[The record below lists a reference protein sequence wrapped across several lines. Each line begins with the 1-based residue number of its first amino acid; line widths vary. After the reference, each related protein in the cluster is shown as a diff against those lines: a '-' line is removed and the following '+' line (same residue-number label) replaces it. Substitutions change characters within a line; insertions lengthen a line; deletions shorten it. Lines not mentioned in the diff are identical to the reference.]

1 MCVLHKIWAGTSK
14 EENKKEKNILKEIN
28 NMATEEYS
36 KEKIE
41 ELSKELEWK
50 YKYKDSTVLPTKT
63 SVSRLKEES
72 QEILKN
78 KIEEKN
84 LEILNRTIMQL
95 KIKRGKTN

>member
-1 MCVLHKIWAGTSK
+1 
-14 EENKKEKNILKEIN
+14 
-28 NMATEEYS
+28 MATEEYS

-72 QEILKN
+72 QEIARESYRIN
-78 KIEEKN
+78 
-84 LEILNRTIMQL
+84 
-95 KIKRGKTN
+95 